1 MKGLHSPMGYGII
14 KLRQGAAPKQPHEV
28 LGGTVMFIAIANVDH
43 NQMLDNCNIGHW
55 EEYYTEMENPIFIA
69 MTFESTCATIK
80 QYYRTL
86 DNDICPDYTIY
97 EISDG
102 SWTVEGARAITLDI
116 TRHDA

>member
-1 MKGLHSPMGYGII
+1 
-14 KLRQGAAPKQPHEV
+14 
-28 LGGTVMFIAIANVDH
+28 MFIAIANVDH
-43 NQMLDNCNIGHW
+43 DQMLGNCDVEHW
-55 EEYYTEMENPIFIA
+55 EGYYTEMENPIFIA
-69 MTFESTCATIK
+69 MTFERACAAIK

-97 EISDG
+97 EISGG